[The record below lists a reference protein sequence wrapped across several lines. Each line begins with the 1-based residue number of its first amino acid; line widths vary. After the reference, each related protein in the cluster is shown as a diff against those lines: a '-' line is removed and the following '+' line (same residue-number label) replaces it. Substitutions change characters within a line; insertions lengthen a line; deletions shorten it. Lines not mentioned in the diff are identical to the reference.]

1 LEEKKKK
8 MKRDEVNATG
18 YHDAEDIQ
26 DILFRM
32 QYKYLLHMSHK
43 TWRWSYGLS
52 KISGHN
58 LFHILG
64 IRILT
69 FFISSSSF
77 LSFYFFSVLKI
88 YIIGSHHFL

>member
-43 TWRWSYGLS
+43 TWRWCYGLS

-64 IRILT
+64 QGRPKQFGGPDLILE
-69 FFISSSSF
+69 IYSS
-77 LSFYFFSVLKI
+77 
-88 YIIGSHHFL
+88 